1 MGTNYRPLLNP
12 PRAERAQRAGDN
24 VEGSE
29 NGRVWSARPKIS
41 AHDNGKVWLPFRF
54 ASVVVPRRHVQPE
67 CLGEEQT
74 ADVEC
79 TKHVPVPHAMP
90 VLLTMVMVVH
100 IVLEL
105 GSDVLGTP
113 STYHPF
119 FSAP

>member
-54 ASVVVPRRHVQPE
+54 ASVVVPRPAR
-67 CLGEEQT
+67 
-74 ADVEC
+74 
-79 TKHVPVPHAMP
+79 
-90 VLLTMVMVVH
+90 
-100 IVLEL
+100 
-105 GSDVLGTP
+105 VLGRGTD
-113 STYHPF
+113 SRC
-119 FSAP
+119 